1 MPIISEPANSHLRS
15 KFHVQKAVPNPSIQI
30 DTLLDDEKVQLQKE
44 TGVNVNQSD
53 FEALRGRDNTIEN
66 TDSNTDSTETDDGR
80 TAEVDV
86 SEVTLCAENMDNHN
100 IVAKGSLGKQ
110 KGSEGQGHVV
120 SSTKDSNTVGVH
132 DTVAKGSTGTQ
143 KVEVPTYPCP
153 SEPEGQGHVGAST
166 KDSNTCTVGVHVKH
180 DGNVFTVGKKKND
193 IESEDVKV
201 VQAFNVGKNTD
212 ETGSEDKK
220 VVQAESVMV
229 LTVDEAGVKV
239 SEDVKVVQ
247 AFNVGK
253 NTDAIGSE
261 DKKVVQTESVMVQ
274 TVDEAGV
281 KVVKTEISE
290 EKSEKCD
297 TVAGA
302 KTCNVEDEGKKR
314 KKSSVSFD
322 LEGKEGLNK
331 GIGLH
336 DQSTKECG
344 TVSKTGDKQKK
355 TFQVEKAKLN
365 DDDGVV
371 FIVGSDSSLVN
382 VKSDQTVES
391 EIKSFLSGSAE
402 TKADS
407 HGLEVQV

>member
-1 MPIISEPANSHLRS
+1 MSCFISEPANSHLRS

-30 DTLLDDEKVQLQKE
+30 DSLLDDEKVQLQKE

-53 FEALRGRDNTIEN
+53 FEALRDRDNIENVNQSDFEALRDRDNTIEN
-66 TDSNTDSTETDDGR
+66 TDSNTDSTETDDSR

-86 SEVTLCAENMDNHN
+86 SEITLCGENMDNHN
-100 IVAKGSLGKQ
+100 TVAKGSL
-110 KGSEGQGHVV
+110 
-120 SSTKDSNTVGVH
+120 
-132 DTVAKGSTGTQ
+132 GTQ
-143 KVEVPTYPCP
+143 KVEVPARPCP
-153 SEPEGQGHVGAST
+153 SDPEGQGHVGSST
-166 KDSNTCTVGVHVKH
+166 KDSDTVGVHVKH
-180 DGNVFTVGKKKND
+180 DDNVFTVQKNKDD
-193 IESEDVKV
+193 IESEVVKV

-212 ETGSEDKK
+212 EIGSEDKK

-229 LTVDEAGVKV
+229 QTVDEAGVKV
-239 SEDVKVVQ
+239 SEDGKVVQ

-253 NTDAIGSE
+253 NTDETGSE

-297 TVAGA
+297 TAAGA
-302 KTCNVEDEGKKR
+302 KTCNVEDDGKKR

-322 LEGKEGLNK
+322 LEGKEGSNK

-336 DQSTKECG
+336 DQRTKECS

-382 VKSDQTVES
+382 VKSDQNVET
-391 EIKSFLSGSAE
+391 EIKSLLSGSAE
-402 TKADS
+402 TKSDT

>member
-1 MPIISEPANSHLRS
+1 MNQSDFEALRDRD
-15 KFHVQKAVPNPSIQI
+15 NI
-30 DTLLDDEKVQLQKE
+30 E
-44 TGVNVNQSD
+44 NVNQSD
-53 FEALRGRDNTIEN
+53 FEALRDRDNIENVNQSDFEALRDRDNTIEN
-66 TDSNTDSTETDDGR
+66 TDSNTDSTETDDSR

-86 SEVTLCAENMDNHN
+86 SELTLCAENMDNHN
-100 IVAKGSLGKQ
+100 IVAKGSLGTQKVEVPTCPCPSDP
-110 KGSEGQGHVV
+110 KGSLGTQKVEAPTYPCPSDPEGQGHVG

-132 DTVAKGSTGTQ
+132 
-143 KVEVPTYPCP
+143 
-153 SEPEGQGHVGAST
+153 
-166 KDSNTCTVGVHVKH
+166 VKH
-180 DGNVFTVGKKKND
+180 DDNVFTVGKNKDD
-193 IESEDVKV
+193 IESEVMKL

-229 LTVDEAGVKV
+229 QTVDEAGVKV

-253 NTDAIGSE
+253 NMGEIGSE
-261 DKKVVQTESVMVQ
+261 DKRVVQADSVMVQ
-274 TVDEAGV
+274 TVDEAAV
-281 KVVKTEISE
+281 KGVKTEMSE
-290 EKSEKCD
+290 EKSEKRD

-302 KTCNVEDEGKKR
+302 KTCNVEDDGKKR

-331 GIGLH
+331 GLGLH

-344 TVSKTGDKQKK
+344 TICKTGDKQKK

-391 EIKSFLSGSAE
+391 EIKSILSGSAE
-402 TKADS
+402 TKSDT